1 MKQEVKLS
9 LLRIYISHGV
19 PEGLESL
26 RNLENHLLAML
37 CLRDKWWCSFH
48 KKKVLLSIRALLPML
63 QTLVGMHPSK
73 K

>member
-37 CLRDKWWCSFH
+37 RAEVCGTNGGALFIR
-48 KKKVLLSIRALLPML
+48 KKCFWA
-63 QTLVGMHPSK
+63 
-73 K
+73 

>member
-37 CLRDKWWCSFH
+37 RAEVCETNGGTLFIR
-48 KKKVLLSIRALLPML
+48 KKCFWA
-63 QTLVGMHPSK
+63 
-73 K
+73 